1 MRTKFTP
8 EEREF
13 WEGQCK
19 ASNSLYNCAMYEFKQ
34 RHYEQLERE
43 GAHSTYWKGDELR
56 CSWKL
61 RKITATSHYEID
73 KLESIKSLEHY
84 RLMQSQSAQQTLR
97 DTQEVVNSFNK
108 LVSLFFEGGLSRP
121 RFPRYRKSGGLFRV
135 TFPVQSLRYKDGF
148 VYPGI
153 SNLAKTDLRSVIKL
167 EVPDFVDFNLV
178 REIRIRPSRGDF
190 WVDWVCD
197 DGKDEVIKNPK
208 LDYRA
213 ALSIDHGIKFWLC
226 AVTTKGKSFIV
237 EAPQLKAAL
246 WEYQEK
252 VKQHKKGRSDFYW
265 NDYLDEL
272 TGKHNRRVRD
282 AVNKAARFIINRC
295 LRERLGNL
303 IIGWNKGNKQNIN
316 LGKRNNYEVV
326 NMPTARLIK
335 RLSELCPEYG
345 IRFIVTSEEY
355 TSKASFV
362 DQDVLHQYG
371 EKPAEWKPSG
381 RRISR
386 DVYKTSSGKEIHAD
400 INAAA
405 NILRKV
411 ADRVFGSNTFK
422 REAAYSSIRSGALT
436 DPKRYDIF
444 KNLKKGYRENKR
456 PVARLQAA

>member
-1 MRTKFTP
+1 MRAKFTP
-8 EEREF
+8 EEKEF
-13 WEGQCK
+13 WELQCK
-19 ASNSLYNCAMYEFKQ
+19 ASNSLYNCAMYEFRR
-34 RHYEQLERE
+34 RHYEQLDRV
-43 GAHSTYWKGDELR
+43 GARSTYWKGDDLR

-97 DTQEVVNSFNK
+97 DAQEVVNSFNK
-108 LVSLFFEGGLSRP
+108 LVNLYFEGEVDRP

-135 TFPVQSLRYKDGF
+135 TFPVQSLRYKDGY

-153 SNLAKTDLRSVIKL
+153 SKLVKSDLREEIKL
-167 EVPDFVDFNLV
+167 EVPEFVDFNLA
-178 REIRIRPSRGDF
+178 REVRIRPSRGDF

-197 DGKDEVIKNPK
+197 DGKEKLVNNPK
-208 LDYRA
+208 LDYKG
-213 ALSIDHGIKFWLC
+213 ALSIDHGVKFWLS
-226 AVTTKGKSFIV
+226 AVTTLGKSFIV
-237 EAPQLKAAL
+237 EAPQLKTAL
-246 WEYQEK
+246 WEYQRK
-252 VKQHKKGRSDFYW
+252 VKEHYIGKSDFYW
-265 NDYLDEL
+265 DDYLDKL

-282 AVNKAARFIINRC
+282 AVNKAARFLINRC
-295 LRERLGNL
+295 LRDKIGNL

-316 LGKRNNYEVV
+316 LGRKNNYEVV

-335 RLSELCPEYG
+335 RLGELCREYG

-362 DQDVLHQYG
+362 DKDELHQYG

-386 DVYKTSSGKEIHAD
+386 DVYRTKAGKEIHAD

-411 ADRVFGSNTFK
+411 ADQVFGRNTFK
-422 REAAYSSIRSGALT
+422 REAAYSFIRTGALT

-444 KNLKKGYRENKR
+444 KNLRKGYRKNKR
-456 PVARLQAA
+456 PAACFQTA